1 MSNSQKAEEKNVQ
14 DIKQEAGVEIIYGLD
29 DKPPLLETVF
39 AALQHLL
46 AIFVP
51 ILTPTLVI
59 SGALQL
65 DLQTSSY
72 LISMALFVSGV
83 ATLIQI
89 RRIGP
94 IGSGLLSIQGTS
106 FTFLGTCISIG
117 GEQGLGAV
125 FGTVIAGSP
134 VEMIISRFIPAAKK
148 VITPLVSGIVV
159 VMIGMSLIKVG
170 ITNCAG
176 GYAAMDAGEFG
187 AYKYLG
193 MAAFVLITIIAC
205 NRSKNPMIRM
215 SSIVIGMGAGYIV
228 SAFLGWIDFSGLKD
242 VDLISVPIPFKY
254 GIGFSLS
261 GFIAM
266 AILFLITTIESI
278 GDLTAT
284 SMVSKQPIEG
294 ELYVKRISGG
304 VLGDGFN
311 SMLAGIFNTF
321 PNTTFSQNNG
331 VIQLTGVAS
340 RYIGYFIA
348 AFLVILGLF
357 PIIGGV
363 FRLMPDAVLGGGTLI
378 MFGTIAAA
386 GIKIIASHV
395 IDRRGLLIIAV
406 SFGLGMG
413 VTFVPEVL
421 DKFPAIIK
429 SVFSSGITTGGL
441 SAILL
446 NVILPKSLREKK
458 LQKIEEEIG
467 M

>member
-1 MSNSQKAEEKNVQ
+1 MGNSDERSKME
-14 DIKQEAGVEIIYGLD
+14 QEGAGGDIIYGLD
-29 DKPPLLETVF
+29 DRPPIVETIF

-51 ILTPTLVI
+51 IITPTLII
-59 SGALQL
+59 SGALKL
-65 DLQTSSY
+65 DLKTSSY
-72 LISMALFVSGV
+72 LISMALFISGI
-83 ATLIQI
+83 ATLIQV
-89 RRIGP
+89 RKLGP

-117 GEQGLGAV
+117 AEKGLGAI
-125 FGTVIAGSP
+125 FGTIIAGSP
-134 VEMIISRFIPAAKK
+134 VEMIISRFIPAARK

-159 VMIGMSLIKVG
+159 TLIGISLIKVG
-170 ITNCAG
+170 IINCAG
-176 GYAAMDAGEFG
+176 GFAAKAAGEFG

-193 MAAFVLITIIAC
+193 MAALVLIIIVVC
-205 NRSKNPMIRM
+205 NRSSNPMIRM
-215 SSIVIGMGAGYIV
+215 SSIVIGMGVGYILSIFV
-228 SAFLGWIDFSGLKD
+228 GWIDFSGLKG
-242 VDLISVPIPFKY
+242 IVPFSIPRPFRY
-254 GIGFSLS
+254 GIGFSVS

-266 AILFLITTIESI
+266 AILYLITTIESI

-294 ELYVKRISGG
+294 ELYVKRIAGG

-348 AFLVILGLF
+348 VFLVILGLF

-363 FRLMPDAVLGGGTLI
+363 FKLMPDAVLGGGTLI

-386 GIKIIASHV
+386 GIKIMSSHV

-406 SFGLGMG
+406 SYGLGIG
-413 VTFVPEVL
+413 VIFAPDIL
-421 DKFPAIIK
+421 DNFPPLIK

-446 NVILPKSLREKK
+446 NIFLPKSEREKQ
-458 LQKIEEEIG
+458 LQQVEEEAG
-467 M
+467 L